1 MSSLL
6 FHCFFFFFFFRC
18 VIFLSL
24 SLFLFE
30 FLLLERKPWLI
41 FMKSFEIFHYFF
53 SKKIC
58 SWRFIQG
65 IYPLNICSWRFV
77 HWRFVQGIYPLNICL
92 WRFFHWKFVQEIYPF
107 EVTFF
112 FFFFEIDVTCLLKFW
127 FFFWELTKSTQSNLS
142 WLSNSGGKKGGVG
155 EFYGPHLFCFFFPFL
170 LFPLLSSFF
179 LHCYYLHTSP
189 TCIFSLI
196 TQFLLQKITFLSFST
211 FFHSSPS
218 ISF

>member
-1 MSSLL
+1 MCD
-6 FHCFFFFFFFRC
+6 FP
-18 VIFLSL
+18 LSL
-24 SLFLFE
+24 SFFIWISPFRKKTLTDFYEVLWNFSLFFFKKNLFME
-30 FLLLERKPWLI
+30 IYSGDLSLEYL
-41 FMKSFEIFHYFF
+41 FMEICPL
-53 SKKIC
+53 KIC
-58 SWRFIQG
+58 SGDLSLEYLFMEIF
-65 IYPLNICSWRFV
+65 PLKICSRD
-77 HWRFVQGIYPLNICL
+77 LSL
-92 WRFFHWKFVQEIYPF
+92 WSDL
-107 EVTFF
+107 F

-127 FFFWELTKSTQSNLS
+127 FFFLELTKSTQSNLS

>member
-1 MSSLL
+1 MCD
-6 FHCFFFFFFFRC
+6 FP
-18 VIFLSL
+18 LSL
-24 SLFLFE
+24 SLFIWISPFRKKTLTDFYEVLWNFSLFFFKKNLFME
-30 FLLLERKPWLI
+30 IYSGDLSLEYL
-41 FMKSFEIFHYFF
+41 FMEICPL
-53 SKKIC
+53 KIC
-58 SWRFIQG
+58 SGDLSLEYLFMEIFQLKIFSRD
-65 IYPLNICSWRFV
+65 LS
-77 HWRFVQGIYPLNICL
+77 L
-92 WRFFHWKFVQEIYPF
+92 WSDIFLFFWNWCHLPSKIL
-107 EVTFF
+107 
-112 FFFFEIDVTCLLKFW
+112 I
-127 FFFWELTKSTQSNLS
+127 FFWELTKSTQSNLS

>member
-1 MSSLL
+1 MCD
-6 FHCFFFFFFFRC
+6 FP
-18 VIFLSL
+18 LSL
-24 SLFLFE
+24 SFFIWISPFRKKTLTDFYEVLWNFSLFFFKKNLFME
-30 FLLLERKPWLI
+30 IYSGDLSLEYL
-41 FMKSFEIFHYFF
+41 FMEICPL
-53 SKKIC
+53 KIC
-58 SWRFIQG
+58 SGDLSLEYLFMEIF
-65 IYPLNICSWRFV
+65 PLKICSRD
-77 HWRFVQGIYPLNICL
+77 LSL
-92 WRFFHWKFVQEIYPF
+92 WSDI
-107 EVTFF
+107 F

-127 FFFWELTKSTQSNLS
+127 FFFLELTKSTQSNLS

-218 ISF
+218 KSF